1 MMRSR
6 GGYRYRKPVCVGHVG
21 GAAWATA
28 RNVAGAVVRGGNR
41 WAWIADDGCI
51 LVCESDRQI
60 PDGCVRIGCYASGAA
75 AFHVEQDV
83 RVAVREF
90 AELAIIER
98 AAA

>member
-28 RNVAGAVVRGGNR
+28 RNVAGAVVRGGGR

-51 LVCESDRQI
+51 LVCESERQI
-60 PDGCVRIGCYASGAA
+60 PGGCVRVGRYADGVDAGDVA
-75 AFHVEQDV
+75 QDV